1 MNKNNS
7 VFKSQAQGN
16 LKKRHR
22 VSKIWRNSFF
32 LSTTIGIFSLVILL
46 FSIINQAFGY
56 VIVENKVDPAS
67 LSSIP
72 LKSLEREELIS
83 ILQENLSK
91 NRFKTIQR
99 DNPVEELKRSELV
112 GLVTSEIIK
121 PTTLKSYFLIPSLTN
136 KAEIIRTQ
144 QDEFP
149 NAVVQFRSWISLS
162 FLSDPL
168 STNPD
173 TTGIRTALIGSLW
186 IIVVTVIIAFPIGI
200 GAAIYLEEYSSN
212 NWLSR
217 IIKTNIDNLAGI
229 PSIVYGLLGLA
240 IFVRGL
246 NLITSGAFI
255 GIDQSN
261 GRTILSAALTM
272 SLLILPLIIINA
284 QEAIRAVPSS
294 LRQASY
300 GLGATRLQT
309 IWYHVLPAAMPG
321 ILTGTILAVSRAI
334 GETAPL
340 ILVGASSFINKDPSG
355 LFSNFTVLPIQ
366 IYNWTTR
373 PQAEF
378 RNVAA
383 ASILVLLIVL
393 LTLNTAAI
401 LLRNHFS
408 KNKAA

>member
-7 VFKSQAQGN
+7 VFESRAQGN

-22 VSKIWRNSFF
+22 VSKIWRSSFF

-67 LSSIP
+67 LSSMP
-72 LKSLEREELIS
+72 LQSLEREELIS
-83 ILQENLSK
+83 ILQENVSK

-149 NAVVQFRSWISLS
+149 NAVVKFRSWISPS
-162 FLSDPL
+162 FLTDPL

-173 TTGIRTALIGSLW
+173 TTGIRTALLGSLW
-186 IIVVTVIIAFPIGI
+186 IIVVTVLIAFPIGI

>member
-7 VFKSQAQGN
+7 VFESRAQGN
-16 LKKRHR
+16 LNKRHR
-22 VSKIWRNSFF
+22 VSKIWRSSFF

-83 ILQENLSK
+83 ILQENVSK

-99 DNPVEELKRSELV
+99 DNPVEKLKRSELV

>member
-1 MNKNNS
+1 MTETDN
-7 VFKSQAQGN
+7 VFHFDNQGN
-16 LKKRHR
+16 LPQRHR
-22 VSKIWRNSFF
+22 ISRFWRSSFF
-32 LSTTIGIFSLVILL
+32 LSTTIGIISLIILL
-46 FSIINQAFGY
+46 ASIINQAFGF
-56 VIVENKVDPAS
+56 VIVENKVDPSSLAS
-67 LSSIP
+67 VP
-72 LKSLEREELIS
+72 LEDLDREELIR
-83 ILQENLSK
+83 ILQENVSI

-99 DNPVEELKRSELV
+99 DNPVDKLSQNELV
-112 GLVTSEIIK
+112 DLLTSEVIK
-121 PTTLKSYFLIPSLTN
+121 PTTMKSYFLIPSLTN

-144 QDEFP
+144 QEQFP
-149 NAVVQFRSWISLS
+149 DAVVQFRSWLTLR
-162 FLSDPL
+162 FLADPL

-173 TTGIRTALIGSLW
+173 TTGIRTALFGSLW
-186 IIVVTVIIAFPIGI
+186 IILVTIGFAFPVGI
-200 GAAIYLEEYSSN
+200 GAAIYLEEFSSN
-212 NWLSR
+212 NLLSR

-240 IFVRGL
+240 VFVRTL
-246 NLITSGAFI
+246 NQITSGAFM
-255 GIDQSN
+255 GVDQSN

-272 SLLILPLIIINA
+272 SLLILPLLIINA

-309 IWYHVLPAAMPG
+309 IWHHVLPSALPG

-383 ASILVLLIVL
+383 AAILVLLVVL
-393 LTLNTAAI
+393 LALNTSAI
-401 LLRNHFS
+401 LLRNRFS
-408 KNKAA
+408 KNKAS

>member
-1 MNKNNS
+1 MTEKG
-7 VFKSQAQGN
+7 SQFQFIEQGN
-16 LKKRHR
+16 LPQRHR
-22 VSKIWRNSFF
+22 VSKVWRSSFF
-32 LSTTIGIFSLVILL
+32 LSTTIGIISLTILL
-46 FSIINQAFGY
+46 ASIINQAFGF
-56 VIVENKVDPAS
+56 VIVENKVDPFS
-67 LSSIP
+67 LSSVP
-72 LKSLEREELIS
+72 LEDLEREELIR
-83 ILQENLSK
+83 ILQENVSK

-99 DNPVEELKRSELV
+99 DNPVDELNRSELV
-112 GLVTSEIIK
+112 GLISAEVIK
-121 PTTLKSYFLIPSLTN
+121 PTTMKSYFLIPSLTN

-144 QDEFP
+144 QEQFP
-149 NAVVQFRSWISLS
+149 NAVVQFRSWLS
-162 FLSDPL
+162 WRFLSDPL

-173 TTGIRTALIGSLW
+173 ITGIRTALLGSLW
-186 IIVVTVIIAFPIGI
+186 IIVVTISFAFPIGI
-200 GAAIYLEEYSSN
+200 GAAIYLEEYSSSTL
-212 NWLSR
+212 LSR

-240 IFVRGL
+240 VFVRAM
-246 NLITSGAFI
+246 NHITSGAFV
-255 GIDQSN
+255 GVDQTN
-261 GRTILSAALTM
+261 GRTILAAALTM
-272 SLLILPLIIINA
+272 GLLILPLLIINA
-284 QEAIRAVPSS
+284 REAIRAVPDS

-309 IWYHVLPAAMPG
+309 IWHHVLPAALPG

-383 ASILVLLIVL
+383 ASILVLLVLL

-401 LLRNHFS
+401 LLRNRFS
-408 KNKAA
+408 KNKA

>member
-7 VFKSQAQGN
+7 IFESRAQGN

-22 VSKIWRNSFF
+22 VSKIWRSSFF

-67 LSSIP
+67 LSSMP
-72 LKSLEREELIS
+72 LQSLEREELIS
-83 ILQENLSK
+83 ILQENVSK

-149 NAVVQFRSWISLS
+149 NAVVQFRSWISPS
-162 FLSDPL
+162 FLTDPL

-173 TTGIRTALIGSLW
+173 TTGIRTALLGSLW
-186 IIVVTVIIAFPIGI
+186 IIVVTVLIAFPIGI

-217 IIKTNIDNLAGI
+217 IIKTNIDNRAGI

-383 ASILVLLIVL
+383 ASILVL
-393 LTLNTAAI
+393 
-401 LLRNHFS
+401 
-408 KNKAA
+408 

>member
-7 VFKSQAQGN
+7 VFESRAQGN

-22 VSKIWRNSFF
+22 VSKIWRSSFF

-67 LSSIP
+67 LSSMP
-72 LKSLEREELIS
+72 LQSLEREELIS
-83 ILQENLSK
+83 ILQENVSK

-149 NAVVQFRSWISLS
+149 NAVVQFRSWISPS
-162 FLSDPL
+162 FLTDPL

-173 TTGIRTALIGSLW
+173 TTGIRTALLGSLW

>member
-1 MNKNNS
+1 MNR
-7 VFKSQAQGN
+7 KSAAFESHPQGN
-16 LKKRHR
+16 LPKRHR
-22 VSKIWRNSFF
+22 VSKLWRSSFL
-32 LSTTIGIFSLVILL
+32 LSTTIGIISLVILL
-46 FSIINQAFGY
+46 LSIINQAFGY

-72 LKSLEREELIS
+72 LQELEREELIR
-83 ILQENLSK
+83 ILQENVSK

-99 DNPVEELKRSELV
+99 DNPVEELNRSELV
-112 GLVTSEIIK
+112 EQITIEVIK
-121 PTTLKSYFLIPSLTN
+121 PTTMKSYFLIPSLTN
-136 KAEIIRTQ
+136 KAEVIRTQ
-144 QDEFP
+144 QEEFP
-149 NAVVQFRSWISLS
+149 NAVVQFRSWLTLS

-173 TTGIRTALIGSLW
+173 ITGIRTALLGSLW
-186 IIVVTVIIAFPIGI
+186 IIAITILFAFPIGI
-200 GAAIYLEEYSSN
+200 GAAIYLEEYSSS

-246 NLITSGAFI
+246 NGITSGAFI

-309 IWYHVLPAAMPG
+309 IWYHVIPAALPG

-355 LFSNFTVLPIQ
+355 LFSNFTVLPMQ

-401 LLRNHFS
+401 LLRNRFS

>member
-7 VFKSQAQGN
+7 IFESRAQGN

-22 VSKIWRNSFF
+22 VSKIWRSSFF

-56 VIVENKVDPAS
+56 VIVENNVDPAS
-67 LSSIP
+67 LSSMP
-72 LKSLEREELIS
+72 LQSLEREELIS
-83 ILQENLSK
+83 ILQENVSK

-149 NAVVQFRSWISLS
+149 NAVVQFRSWISPS
-162 FLSDPL
+162 FLTDPL

-173 TTGIRTALIGSLW
+173 TTGIRTALLGSLW

>member
-1 MNKNNS
+1 MTVKGS
-7 VFKSQAQGN
+7 SFQFIEQGN
-16 LKKRHR
+16 LPQRHR
-22 VSKIWRNSFF
+22 VSKVWRSSFF
-32 LSTTIGIFSLVILL
+32 LSTTIGIISLTILL
-46 FSIINQAFGY
+46 ASIINQAFGY
-56 VIVENKVDPAS
+56 VIVENKVNPIS
-67 LSSIP
+67 LSSVP
-72 LKSLEREELIS
+72 LEELEREELIR
-83 ILQENLSK
+83 ILQDNVSK

-99 DNPVEELKRSELV
+99 DNPVEDLNRSELV
-112 GLVTSEIIK
+112 GLISAEVIK
-121 PTTLKSYFLIPSLTN
+121 PTTMKSYFLIPSLTN
-136 KAEIIRTQ
+136 KASINQTQ
-144 QDEFP
+144 QEQFP
-149 NAVVQFRSWISLS
+149 NAVVQFRSWLS
-162 FLSDPL
+162 WRFLSDPL

-173 TTGIRTALIGSLW
+173 ITGIRTALLGSLW
-186 IIVVTVIIAFPIGI
+186 IIVVTISFAFPIGI
-200 GAAIYLEEYSSN
+200 GAAIYLEEYSSSN
-212 NWLSR
+212 LLSR

-240 IFVRGL
+240 VFVRAM
-246 NLITSGAFI
+246 NQITSGAFI
-255 GIDQSN
+255 GADQTN
-261 GRTILSAALTM
+261 GRTILAAALTM
-272 SLLILPLIIINA
+272 GLLILPLLIINA
-284 QEAIRAVPSS
+284 REAIRAVPDS

-309 IWYHVLPAAMPG
+309 IWHHVLPAALPG

-383 ASILVLLIVL
+383 ASILVLLVLL

-401 LLRNHFS
+401 LLRNRFS
-408 KNKAA
+408 KNKA

>member
-1 MNKNNS
+1 MTETDN
-7 VFKSQAQGN
+7 VFHFDNQGN
-16 LKKRHR
+16 LPQRHR
-22 VSKIWRNSFF
+22 ISRFWRSSFF
-32 LSTTIGIFSLVILL
+32 LSTTIGIISLTILL
-46 FSIINQAFGY
+46 ASIINQAFGF
-56 VIVENKVDPAS
+56 VIVENKVDPSSLAS
-67 LSSIP
+67 VP
-72 LKSLEREELIS
+72 LEDLDREELIR
-83 ILQENLSK
+83 ILQENVSI

-99 DNPVEELKRSELV
+99 DNPVDKLSQNELV
-112 GLVTSEIIK
+112 DLLTSEVIK
-121 PTTLKSYFLIPSLTN
+121 PTTMKSYFLIPSLTN

-144 QDEFP
+144 QEQFP
-149 NAVVQFRSWISLS
+149 DAVVQFRSWLTLR
-162 FLSDPL
+162 FLADPL

-173 TTGIRTALIGSLW
+173 TTGIRTALFGSLW
-186 IIVVTVIIAFPIGI
+186 IILVTIGFAFPVGI
-200 GAAIYLEEYSSN
+200 GAAIYLEEFSSN
-212 NWLSR
+212 NLLSR

-240 IFVRGL
+240 VFVRTL
-246 NLITSGAFI
+246 NQITSGAFM
-255 GIDQSN
+255 GVDQSN

-272 SLLILPLIIINA
+272 SLLILPLLIINA

-309 IWYHVLPAAMPG
+309 IWHHVLPSALPG

-383 ASILVLLIVL
+383 AAILVLLVVL
-393 LTLNTAAI
+393 LALNTAAI
-401 LLRNHFS
+401 LLRNRFS
-408 KNKAA
+408 KNKAS

>member
-1 MNKNNS
+1 MNKS
-7 VFKSQAQGN
+7 YSIFESQTEGN
-16 LKKRHR
+16 LHKRHR
-22 VSKIWRNSFF
+22 VSKIWRSSFF
-32 LSTTIGIFSLVILL
+32 LSTTIGIISLVILL

-67 LSSIP
+67 LSSVP
-72 LKSLEREELIS
+72 LQSLEREELIR
-83 ILQENLSK
+83 ILQENVSK

-112 GLVTSEIIK
+112 ELVTSEIIK
-121 PTTLKSYFLIPSLTN
+121 PTTLKSYFLFPSLTN

-149 NAVVQFRSWISLS
+149 NAVVKFRSWISPS

-173 TTGIRTALIGSLW
+173 TTGIRTALLGSLW
-186 IIVVTVIIAFPIGI
+186 IIVVTVFIAFPIGI
-200 GAAIYLEEYSSN
+200 GAAVYLEEYSSN

-309 IWYHVLPAAMPG
+309 IWYHVLPSAMPG

>member
-7 VFKSQAQGN
+7 VFESRAQGN

-22 VSKIWRNSFF
+22 VSKIWRSSFF

-67 LSSIP
+67 LSSMP
-72 LKSLEREELIS
+72 LQSLEREELIS
-83 ILQENLSK
+83 ILQENVSK

-149 NAVVQFRSWISLS
+149 NAVVQFRSWISPS
-162 FLSDPL
+162 FLTDPL

-173 TTGIRTALIGSLW
+173 TTGIRTALLGSLW
-186 IIVVTVIIAFPIGI
+186 IIVVTVLIAFPIGI